1 MKQDIVGQRG
11 ADCESQV
18 PRHLGVILTTDS
30 QQWPFPA
37 TLPSSCLPQH
47 VPTMSPSVPK
57 LQNCLPAS
65 SSLPVIQPA
74 SQTGFTWRISQGHI
88 PRPQKGAW
96 HVASILC
103 SPVCILCQWVDIN
116 PDIYGRRSQKDGL
129 LTHKG
134 DGHYGWPR
142 GPRPRWQLALYVP
155 APPQA

>member
-1 MKQDIVGQRG
+1 M
-11 ADCESQV
+11 AFPS
-18 PRHLGVILTTDS
+18 HSSLLM
-30 QQWPFPA
+30 PA
-37 TLPSSCLPQH
+37 TTH

-142 GPRPRWQLALYVP
+142 GPRPRWQLALCVP